1 MKNCLPD
8 LRVGPVSMG
17 SGRFDSQM
25 MGAAVVLSLIGW
37 TLVGCAPTE
46 TLVETPPAKELT
58 DRPVAAPLADGPAV
72 TINSLMAEQSDESV
86 TISGTVAKRVPVL
99 EGWLYQMS
107 DNTGSLWV
115 LTERSDPTVGELAT
129 VQGLVRYEAIT
140 VGEVDASEMYLEEQS
155 YRRGDG

>member
-1 MKNCLPD
+1 MKTCLLGLP
-8 LRVGPVSMG
+8 VGAVG
-17 SGRFDSQM
+17 TARLGYRIK
-25 MGAAVVLSLIGW
+25 GAAVALVLTSSILG
-37 TLVGCAPTE
+37 GCAPSETLTE
-46 TLVETPPAKELT
+46 TPAAKELT
-58 DRPVAAPLADGPAV
+58 DRPVAAPLSEGPAV
-72 TINSLMAEQSDESV
+72 TIDSLMAEQSDEIV

-99 EGWLYQMS
+99 EGWLYQVS

-155 YRRGDG
+155 YRRDDG